1 MALLEEIGAIE
12 ESMTNQKTEN
22 KITYEQ
28 FCAEWLDGIEDG
40 NPSSLEKGV
49 RFANKLVSQWLD
61 VTTDDD
67 DFVICDGSG
76 DGYEGERLLEE
87 DTIEFIGKSVGLKT
101 YSAILRNSVTI
112 PDMKVVQINRI
123 IPDS

>member
-1 MALLEEIGAIE
+1 MEGLWNDKYDFRVD
-12 ESMTNQKTEN
+12 TDNDW
-22 KITYEQ
+22 
-28 FCAEWLDGIEDG
+28 AEDE
-40 NPSSLEKGV
+40 
-49 RFANKLVSQWLD
+49 
-61 VTTDDD
+61 
-67 DFVICDGSG
+67 VIYLAGH
-76 DGYEGERLLEE
+76 EGERLLEE